1 MSTPCATIIQRLWNY
16 RNVLRDEQRPSVVGE
31 VPYGDDIES
40 AVNVG
45 LVRAARL
52 GQAVLQSASGDASR
66 LCPLFER
73 TLTSSPSVA
82 SGMPSILDKAFK
94 GKF

>member
-31 VPYGDDIES
+31 IES

-52 GQAVLQSASGDASR
+52 GQAVLQSASGDASQVA
-66 LCPLFER
+66 PAFWADVDIVPER
-73 TLTSSPSVA
+73 SEWDAVYS
-82 SGMPSILDKAFK
+82 
-94 GKF
+94 